1 MKKNNEINQNY
12 IALIEQAKEGF
23 YYKSKFENKKFFEKS
38 FLICRSNEEEI
49 DDSDKDLNNEYYEL
63 NQGDLIKLG
72 RMYIK
77 IREICINGNIIS
89 KKSNDKQNI
98 ILPFI
103 HISLIFIYIVLMI
116 MNLQIITAK

>member
-77 IREICINGNIIS
+77 IREICILIEKLIS
-89 KKSNDKQNI
+89 FVSSK
-98 ILPFI
+98 
-103 HISLIFIYIVLMI
+103 IVLVISMI
-116 MNLQIITAK
+116 I